1 MRIISRS
8 LDEAE
13 VLVAQ
18 ERVALGRDF
27 ALWRDATKKR
37 AVAQATSLRG
47 IGIAVAAVGL
57 LATALVKRR
66 PRRAG
71 RRDEPAIKPE
81 TKRKGIAA
89 ILGGLAMTGL
99 RMRYGNPWN
108 AVPVF
113 LTWSRN
119 QYARR
124 YANRPVRTREAR
136 AVPPARVDRRL

>member
-13 VLVAQ
+13 VLVSH
-18 ERVALGRDF
+18 ERAALEHDF

-66 PRRAG
+66 PHRAA
-71 RRDEPAIKPE
+71 RHDEPVIKPE
-81 TKRKGIAA
+81 TKRKGMAA
-89 ILGGLAMTGL
+89 ILGGLLMTGL

-113 LTWSRN
+113 LTWGRE

-124 YANRPVRTREAR
+124 YANRPMRAR
-136 AVPPARVDRRL
+136 PAPPARVVRRM

>member
-8 LDEAE
+8 LDETE
-13 VLVAQ
+13 MLVAQ

-27 ALWRDATKKR
+27 ALWRDETKKR

-47 IGIAVAAVGL
+47 IGIAAAAVGL

-66 PRRAG
+66 PRRSV
-71 RRDEPAIKPE
+71 RHDEPVIKPE

-113 LTWSRN
+113 LTWGRE

-124 YANRPVRTREAR
+124 YANRTVRSR
-136 AVPPARVDRRL
+136 APRAAPPMRVPPRP